1 MRPKRIPETSQYS
14 GSLLFAIMAITCLVV
29 DAFVGTIPLRH
40 TTRLAHESLFM
51 IQKDVTIP
59 LLDLSD
65 SDLANEVIT
74 PLPSSHLPSELS
86 TLHLYGMELR
96 RPVHK
101 MLIEHIV
108 QEQVH
113 GQERMYGFIVDKPN
127 KDSLVGAIGCTAET
141 LLEARPENTNDNN
154 SDVGNDSPLVVLS
167 RGSYRF
173 VVKEITK
180 TFPYPVAIVNE
191 LVDDEPEDTANDG
204 IYDDENVLYHDLDA
218 TRLVRR
224 IMVGLKTLID
234 QKLQERKP
242 ELTPLEISILQE
254 SGAPV
259 PPVNADAQQA
269 EEMAAVFDIFQSS
282 LMDIAPIP
290 VDRYYAVAM
299 LAAEMANVD
308 NEVRRELL
316 TMTNG
321 VERMRIVLQEIEE
334 AISMNQARKVADS
347 ITDELDEDDKDLKV
361 GEPQLPPWIKGI
373 KDGTRLEY
381 FWSEEDGWCGG
392 VVDGEPIKVLDEV
405 IVTVRFDDG
414 ETHKLPI
421 TPDEKVRWRPPQRE

>member
-1 MRPKRIPETSQYS
+1 
-14 GSLLFAIMAITCLVV
+14 
-29 DAFVGTIPLRH
+29 
-40 TTRLAHESLFM
+40 
-51 IQKDVTIP
+51 
-59 LLDLSD
+59 
-65 SDLANEVIT
+65 
-74 PLPSSHLPSELS
+74 
-86 TLHLYGMELR
+86 
-96 RPVHK
+96 
-101 MLIEHIV
+101 
-108 QEQVH
+108 
-113 GQERMYGFIVDKPN
+113 
-127 KDSLVGAIGCTAET
+127 
-141 LLEARPENTNDNN
+141 LEARPENTNDNN

>member
-1 MRPKRIPETSQYS
+1 
-14 GSLLFAIMAITCLVV
+14 MAITCLVV
-29 DAFVGTIPLRH
+29 DAFVGIVPLRH
-40 TTRLAHESLFM
+40 TTRLVHEPLFM

-74 PLPSSHLPSELS
+74 PLPSFHLPSELS

-108 QEQVH
+108 QEQVQ

-141 LLEARPENTNDNN
+141 LLEAHPENTNENN
-154 SDVGNDSPLVVLS
+154 SDVGNDDSPLVVLS

-191 LVDDEPEDTANDG
+191 LVDDEPEDTANAD
-204 IYDDENVLYHDLDA
+204 IYDDENILYQDLDTA
-218 TRLVRR
+218 THLVRR

-259 PPVNADAQQA
+259 PPVNADEQQA

-282 LMDIAPIP
+282 LMDIAPVP

-334 AISMNQARKVADS
+334 AISMNQARTVAGS

-373 KDGTRLEY
+373 RDGTRLEY

-421 TPDEKVRWRPPQRE
+421 TPDEKVRWRPPKRE